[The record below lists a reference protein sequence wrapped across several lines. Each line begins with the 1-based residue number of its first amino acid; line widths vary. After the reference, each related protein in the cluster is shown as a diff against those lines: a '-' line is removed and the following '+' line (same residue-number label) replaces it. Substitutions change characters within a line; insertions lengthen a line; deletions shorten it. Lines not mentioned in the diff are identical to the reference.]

1 MVNIDKL
8 VNSFLSI
15 FDVTPFM
22 GVWIEIGTHE
32 SLKISLAVT
41 PFMGVWIEI
50 LLCIQLFAVEGVT
63 PFMGVWIEILTYY
76 HLIT

>member
-15 FDVTPFM
+15 F
-22 GVWIEIGTHE
+22 
-32 SLKISLAVT
+32 AVT

-50 LLCIQLFAVEGVT
+50 VPITLRNPFLPVT
-63 PFMGVWIEILTYY
+63 PFMGVWIEIQKSGLNQATEMSHSLYGSVD
-76 HLIT
+76 